1 MKFSKRLFLRSAL
14 SLLLAVFILSGGLML
29 MGMTET
35 ETKNVGT
42 DSLAP
47 DVSDLLDVPEGDENS
62 FEGVTDTSAPVSQEQ
77 LAGKF
82 GQYSVVSEAEGK
94 KNVSIYSEEQIA
106 DFVARRENG
115 EWFVL
120 SAEDILFI
128 IDDTIK
134 LFNEYDIISVTGLDG
149 VTKEYPG
156 ISFYSSDEYK
166 NCFGGLDYGTN
177 DFSFDLEADI
187 WNVIYTRVVVLNSA
201 VYNRFGLKTVFADMT
216 APIDETELWSLAR
229 AAQQY
234 FREEVP
240 AENSYSIA
248 KNAELLSKYSGGAFV
263 FSGQTYINYIEALNC
278 GDRNAIIELYPD
290 GLIPENLNNVKYD
303 TDGKSVVIE
312 LWDMNVGDL
321 VARLRLDGDT
331 DAKAVSDLEALWE
344 EFKVYLNSEDYRH
357 VSGEE
362 FTSATSDYRVAVF
375 FMGMEGLHGTNRVSA
390 LRFGADAY
398 QDNCQTHFGGG
409 FDEISE
415 PCQISGSQ
423 AISDYVNAIL
433 KDRLVD
439 AE

>member
-14 SLLLAVFILSGGLML
+14 SLLLAVCILSGGLML
-29 MGMTET
+29 MGMAET
-35 ETKNVGT
+35 ETQPVGS

-47 DVSDLLDVPEGDENS
+47 DVSDLIAVPEDNENS
-62 FEGVTDTSAPVSQEQ
+62 FPGITDTSAPVSQEQ

-82 GQYSVVSEAEGK
+82 GQYSFVSESDG
-94 KNVSIYSEEQIA
+94 KNVISIYSEEQIS

-128 IDDTIK
+128 IDDTLK
-134 LFNEYDIISVTGLDG
+134 LFSEYDVISVTGLDG
-149 VTKEYPG
+149 VTVSYPG
-156 ISFYSSDEYK
+156 ISFYSSEEYK

-177 DFSFDLEADI
+177 DISFDLEADI
-187 WNVIYTRVVVLNSA
+187 WNVMYTRVLVLNSA
-201 VYNRFGLKTVFADMT
+201 VYNRFGVKTVFADMET
-216 APIDETELWSLAR
+216 PMDENSLWRLSNAVN
-229 AAQQY
+229 QY
-234 FREEVP
+234 FREPVP
-240 AENSYSIA
+240 GEDSYRMAGNSA
-248 KNAELLSKYSGGAFV
+248 LLSKYSGGAFV
-263 FSGQTYINYIEALNC
+263 FNGETYINYIEALNC

-312 LWDMNVGDL
+312 LWDMKAEKL
-321 VARLRLDGDT
+321 VARIRLDGDT
-331 DAKAVSDLEALWE
+331 DAKEVADLEALWE
-344 EFKVYLNSEDYRH
+344 EFKSYLYSEDYRK

-362 FTSATSDYRVAVF
+362 SISATSDYRTAIF

-433 KDRLVD
+433 LDRLVD